1 MDENYHAMESD
12 SRASAIIVLR
22 SGKNLEDPG
31 KMMEE
36 IYNQISIFK
45 IAQIW
50 NNFSKKDRENSWQ

>member
-1 MDENYHAMESD
+1 MESD

-50 NNFSKKDRENSWQ
+50 NNFSEKDRKIHGNKT

>member
-1 MDENYHAMESD
+1 MESD

-31 KMMEE
+31 KMMDE